1 MYIFGFQKYIE
12 RNMRFHLFIFTL
24 LLAAM
29 AVLAYQP
36 PVRKP
41 SPGGWKPYPTFPG
54 QGPYN
59 PKIRFPH

>member
-1 MYIFGFQKYIE
+1 MK
-12 RNMRFHLFIFTL
+12 FHLFIFTL
-24 LLAAM
+24 LLAVM
-29 AVLAYQP
+29 TVFAYQS

-41 SPGGWKPYPTFPG
+41 PPGGWKPFPTFPG